1 MTKTRLKLNE
11 DDIKLLGGFKE
22 SKRDGKDHIV
32 KIYEKGIIRIEFV
45 YAKRL
50 WELLAC
56 NIHLKGVENAEL
68 TYEDIIVL
76 DKVLNGQDYH

>member
-22 SKRDGKDHIV
+22 KRKEEKDHII
-32 KIYEKGIIRIEFV
+32 KTYTKGVIKIEFV
-45 YAKRL
+45 YAKRC

-56 NIHLKGVENAEL
+56 NIHLSPVPFAEL
-68 TYEDIIVL
+68 TYEDVIVV